1 MTFPDSITNFL
12 LYTTYITACPATKP
26 RNVSYVLM
34 GSFINISW
42 IPPEN
47 TYKHPINNYVVFVG
61 DHGDNVSESEIQHLR
76 SDDRYTIVS
85 RNGILLRV
93 NNTF

>member
-1 MTFPDSITNFL
+1 
-12 LYTTYITACPATKP
+12 
-26 RNVSYVLM
+26 M

-47 TYKHPINNYVVFVG
+47 TYKCSIDNYVVFVG
-61 DHGDNVSESEIQHLR
+61 DHGDNISESGIQQLQ

-93 NNTF
+93 NSFHNLAKR